1 MIGMFLLIILSIGS
15 YKKLN
20 SSHYQSILLYD
31 FNNGTDFFKLEDS
44 KFDDNF
50 PTLTATALPL
60 KYLKARYYL
69 QIDSIETAKKLLYK
83 SIDENPYIA
92 APQALLANL
101 YLTENEIDSAFY
113 IQRKLFI
120 A

>member
-1 MIGMFLLIILSIGS
+1 MRRLLIFIIGMFLLITLSIGS

-31 FNNGTDFFKLEDS
+31 FNNGTDLFKLEDS

-50 PTLTATALPL
+50 PTLTATSLPL

-69 QIDSIETAKKLLYK
+69 QIDSIETVKNY
-83 SIDENPYIA
+83 YINQSKRIHTL
-92 APQALLANL
+92 PHHRL
-101 YLTENEIDSAFY
+101 YLQIC
-113 IQRKLFI
+113 I
-120 A
+120 

>member
-1 MIGMFLLIILSIGS
+1 MIGMFILIILSIGS

-31 FNNGTDFFKLEDS
+31 FNNGTDLFKLEDS

-50 PTLTATALPL
+50 PTLTATSLPL

-69 QIDSIETAKKLLYK
+69 QIDSIETAKELYINQ
-83 SIDENPYIA
+83 SRESNIA
-92 APQALLANL
+92 HQALLADL
-101 YLTENEIDSAFY
+101 YLIENEIDSAFY